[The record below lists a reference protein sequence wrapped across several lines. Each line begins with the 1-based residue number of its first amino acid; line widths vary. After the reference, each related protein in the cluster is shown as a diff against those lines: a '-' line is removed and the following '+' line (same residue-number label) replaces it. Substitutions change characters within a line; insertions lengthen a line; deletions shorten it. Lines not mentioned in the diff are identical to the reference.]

1 MRDCSL
7 RFAFGANRKEQSASS
22 CRLARLR
29 RSLALDG
36 VESRKTSEKK
46 EETPKGVSSW
56 QRMRDSMADLP
67 LGQIIR
73 SNRHRAADWQGSTGA
88 LHWMGSNPAKLQKT
102 KKRHPKVSLLCW
114 QRMRDSNPR
123 KRSQSPVCYRYTN
136 PLCGR
141 FAYHVTSNMGIIAP
155 KRKMSSIIFLFPR
168 LFSPST
174 GCPHRKEN
182 MYRKEGKM
190 KKSS

>member
-1 MRDCSL
+1 MAEDEGFDG

-36 VESRKTSEKK
+36 FESRKTSEKK
-46 EETPKGVSSW
+46 EETPEGVSS
-56 QRMRDSMADLP
+56 
-67 LGQIIR
+67 
-73 SNRHRAADWQGSTGA
+73 
-88 LHWMGSNPAKLQKT
+88 
-102 KKRHPKVSLLCW
+102 W

-141 FAYHVTSNMGIIAP
+141 FAYRVTSNMGIIAP

-190 KKSS
+190 KKALEKRKAEWYYGNVTFWDSPGGGLLADFHEQSQPKAAAGSP